1 MLYVVK
7 YAIKFIAYDKEV
19 VTQLEVENGL
29 AFFDSERNRN
39 VYSEKD
45 AVDYVKALHKQGKID
60 KLYTLPEEVYST
72 EGDVGETSLKILRT
86 WIG

>member
-45 AVDYVKALHKQGKID
+45 AVDYVKALHSQGKID
-60 KLYTLPEEVYST
+60 KLYTLPEEVYSI